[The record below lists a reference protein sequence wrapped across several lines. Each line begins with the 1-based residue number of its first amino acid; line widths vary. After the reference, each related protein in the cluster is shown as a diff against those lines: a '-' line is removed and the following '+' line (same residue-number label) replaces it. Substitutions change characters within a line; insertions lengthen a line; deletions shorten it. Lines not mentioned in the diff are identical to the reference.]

1 MTKHPLPL
9 VGLTAVTL
17 LSLAACGDKAP
28 ATTAAEPAP
37 VAAPAEAV
45 APVEATPAVADDL
58 AAREAELKR
67 REEELALKEREIAVA
82 RREAAVASAPK
93 VPRSNAAPRP
103 TSSSTSTTASAPRPA
118 PAPAIVAPV
127 TVPSG
132 TELALAMTNGITT
145 KTAKVGDPV
154 QAILTAPVLVGGKT
168 IIPAGATVVGEVTE
182 VISGTAKIGGHPT
195 LGLAFNEIRLEDGR
209 RLGINAKLTQVGRKE
224 TNRDAAKIAGGAL
237 VGAIV
242 GDQVSDKNSG
252 KIVGAV
258 LGGAAGAAIAH
269 NTGGEVELKDGAAV
283 TIALTSSVTV
293 PAK

>member
-17 LSLAACGDKAP
+17 LSLAACGEKAP
-28 ATTAAEPAP
+28 APASTEPAP

-67 REEELALKEREIAVA
+67 REEELALKERELAVA

-93 VPRSNAAPRP
+93 VPRTSATPRP
-103 TSSSTSTTASAPRPA
+103 ASNTSSSTPRPA
-118 PAPAIVAPV
+118 PVAAAPV

-132 TELALAMTNGITT
+132 TELALALTNGVTT

-168 IIPAGATVVGEVTE
+168 VIPAGATVRGEVTE
-182 VISGTAKIGGHPT
+182 VISGSAKIGGHPT

>member
-1 MTKHPLPL
+1 MTKHPLPF

-17 LSLAACGDKAP
+17 LSLAACGEKAP
-28 ATTAAEPAP
+28 APASAEPAP

-58 AAREAELKR
+58 AAREADLKR
-67 REEELALKEREIAVA
+67 REEELALKEREAAVA

-93 VPRSNAAPRP
+93 VPRAAATPRP
-103 TSSSTSTTASAPRPA
+103 ASTASTSTPRPA
-118 PAPAIVAPV
+118 PVVAAPV

-132 TELALAMTNGITT
+132 TELALAMTNGVTT

-168 IIPAGATVVGEVTE
+168 VIPAGATVVGEVTE

>member
-9 VGLTAVTL
+9 IGLTAVTL
-17 LSLAACGDKAP
+17 LSLAACGEKAP
-28 ATTAAEPAP
+28 APAGAEPAP

-67 REEELALKEREIAVA
+67 REEELALKERELAVE
-82 RREAAVASAPK
+82 RREAAVAQAPK
-93 VPRSNAAPRP
+93 VPRPSATPRP
-103 TSSSTSTTASAPRPA
+103 ASNTSTSAPRPA
-118 PAPAIVAPV
+118 PVAAAPV

-132 TELALAMTNGITT
+132 TELALAMTSGVTT

-154 QAILTAPVLVGGKT
+154 QAVLTAPVIVGGKT
-168 IIPAGATVVGEVTE
+168 VIPAGATVHGEVTE
-182 VISGTAKIGGHPT
+182 VISGTKKIGGHPT
-195 LGLAFNEIRLEDGR
+195 LGLAFNEVRLEDGR

-269 NTGGEVELKDGAAV
+269 NTGGEVEIKDGGAL